1 MILAKDVPYYMI
13 IMNNMTV
20 KERIFVMESK
30 WSLLYGCV
38 CAKYP
43 ICDFF
48 VTIHVTLTVLVLSS
62 LKTGKKLERYSRS
75 YNAFGMAKLFWVCV
89 GVTTDVVTKQWSQN
103 RNLFHSTS
111 ILNVSLDQGLNHLV
125 SCRARNNHSSC
136 HALSG
141 IRCWATEY
149 MSASA
154 C

>member
-1 MILAKDVPYYMI
+1 VVV
-13 IMNNMTV
+13 TV
-20 KERIFVMESK
+20 
-30 WSLLYGCV
+30 WGA

-48 VTIHVTLTVLVLSS
+48 VTIHVTLMVLVLFS

-75 YNAFGMAKLFWVCV
+75 YNAFSMAKLFWVCV
-89 GVTTDVVTKQWSQN
+89 VVTTNVVTKPK
-103 RNLFHSTS
+103 L
-111 ILNVSLDQGLNHLV
+111 VSLNKYTQCITRPRIESSRLVPSTEQSHLSPSKERIRCWAMETTTAHQCV
-125 SCRARNNHSSC
+125 
-136 HALSG
+136 G